1 MRVLSNTSEEMPM
14 DKNRFAAILVVFLVL
29 VLPASGL
36 SQSVE
41 DMRKEMSTLESEIA
55 RLDKMIQDNS
65 VLVAMLRGHGTRL
78 RVVADD
84 PNVYRLPLLI
94 EGRVVYTTVDDAEL
108 EDFSLSLALEDLLI
122 RHRVSKGSF
131 RSDDP
136 AEWKR
141 ILMKESRESREHLQ
155 RIELPAVKNRIDVL
169 DQETHRLEAQRSKL
183 YERYKML
190 QQKVGGA

>member
-1 MRVLSNTSEEMPM
+1 M

-29 VLPASGL
+29 VLRASGL

-122 RHRVSKGSF
+122 RYRVSKGSF

-136 AEWKR
+136 AGVEKNPDEGKQGVQR
-141 ILMKESRESREHLQ
+141 ASPTYRVTGRKKQDRCAGSGDPSVRGSAQQALRE
-155 RIELPAVKNRIDVL
+155 I
-169 DQETHRLEAQRSKL
+169 
-183 YERYKML
+183 
-190 QQKVGGA
+190 